1 MTDISTTLVLVWDI
15 AYKGTYRSIRN
26 TKSFVDIKRR
36 IRLLLKPEYGAFIDD
51 WIRDAQARLE
61 DELRLRVMEEHKT
74 DTLLEG
80 GKSINLPDDYL
91 ELIVFY
97 IVDNNTRLPL
107 YDRYQPRKF
116 VETFRSTDT
125 ANEGIPKWFAMIGR
139 KIELDKYTDA
149 DYEYGIVYYKRF
161 STLVEEDDINW
172 WTENRSDLLFYAA
185 LVEAIPYI
193 GKDGRM
199 VLWQNKKDSLVE
211 DLKNQDKKERRSGN
225 GNQLYPL
232 NVFLSDNRK

>member
-1 MTDISTTLVLVWDI
+1 MTDITTELIIKWNI
-15 AYKGTYRSIRN
+15 AYKGSYRSIRA

-36 IRLLLKPEYGAFIDD
+36 IHLLLKPEYGAFIDD
-51 WIRDAQARLE
+51 WIRDAQTRLE
-61 DELRLRVMEEHKT
+61 DELRLRVMEEHKI
-74 DTLLEG
+74 DTVLEG
-80 GKSINLPDDYL
+80 KKSIDIPSDYL

-97 IVDNNTRLPL
+97 IVENDTRVPL

-116 VETFRSTDT
+116 IETFRNIATD
-125 ANEGIPKWFAMIGR
+125 NESVPRRFSMISR
-139 KIELDKYTDA
+139 TIEFDKYTDA

-161 STLVEEDDINW
+161 PTLVEEDDINW

-193 GKDGRM
+193 GKDERI
-199 VLWQNKKDSLVE
+199 VLWQNKKDGLIE

-225 GNQLYPL
+225 GNQSYPL